1 MKTFGLYCNKENSGV
16 LLRVIDGSAEI
27 ISAAAVTNIDASRM
41 LESII
46 NANGTPAPKD
56 ALSSGLWAPLYG
68 SENVAR
74 MLYRVPANVEIL
86 L

>member
-27 ISAAAVTNIDASRM
+27 ISAAAVTNVNISQM
-41 LESII
+41 WESIT
-46 NANGTPAPKD
+46 NAKGTPAPKD
-56 ALSSGLWAPLYG
+56 ALASGLWVPLYG
-68 SENVAR
+68 GENVAR

-86 L
+86 F